1 MNEYRDDKFEQLVGL
16 VESLWKKFIP
26 KERLNLNESEQE
38 ISAGDD
44 EIVLSTV
51 DIEVKRIGGKINIP
65 GFRLEKLTILPATLW
80 EPEDS
85 TVTHIGDYKTA
96 VEAAAAFVNL
106 VITTKVE
113 NYAHYLNAKET
124 YSD

>member
-1 MNEYRDDKFEQLVGL
+1 MSDYRDEKFEQLVSL
-16 VESLWKKFIP
+16 VEKLWEKFIP

-65 GFRLEKLTILPATLW
+65 GFRLEKLTIMPATLW

-85 TVTHIGDYKTA
+85 SVTHIGDYKTA